1 MENTRTIDLNADLGE
16 GFPWDEALL
25 DRVTSA
31 SVSCG
36 FHAGDRETILAT
48 LRAAKARGVDVGAHP
63 GFADREHFG
72 RREQAI
78 DAAEAEAL
86 VVEQVESLAS
96 LAAEVG
102 IPLRFLK
109 PHGAL
114 YNQAQ
119 RDPAVAAGV
128 VAAAARLGLPIFG
141 QPNSCVAA
149 ECRRV
154 GLRFVAEGSPDRR
167 YLDDGRL
174 APRSEP
180 RATLDDP
187 ADVLAQL
194 DRLLRPDL
202 GLATLCLH
210 GDHPAS
216 ARLADLL
223 REALDR
229 DSIAVEN
236 VLSSLSL

>member
-1 MENTRTIDLNADLGE
+1 VENARTIDLNADLGE
-16 GFPWDEALL
+16 GCPWDEPLL
-25 DRVTSA
+25 DRLTSA

-36 FHAGDRETILAT
+36 YHAGDRDTILAT

-78 DAAEAEAL
+78 GAAEAEAL
-86 VVEQVESLAS
+86 IVEQVGSLAR

-102 IPLRFLK
+102 VPLRFLK

-114 YNQAQ
+114 YNQGQ
-119 RDPAVAAGV
+119 RDPAIATGI
-128 VAAAARLGLPIFG
+128 VAAAAKLGLPVFG
-141 QPNSCVAA
+141 QPHSCVAA
-149 ECRRV
+149 ECGRV
-154 GLRFVAEGSPDRR
+154 GLRFIAEGFPDRR

-180 RATLDDP
+180 NATLDDP
-187 ADVLAQL
+187 AHVLAQL
-194 DRLLRPDL
+194 GRLLRPDL

-216 ARLADLL
+216 IRLADLI
-223 REALDR
+223 REALLR
-229 DSIAVEN
+229 EGVRLERAV
-236 VLSSLSL
+236 SS

>member
-1 MENTRTIDLNADLGE
+1 MANARTIDLNADLGE
-16 GFPWDEALL
+16 GCPWDEALL

-36 FHAGDRETILAT
+36 FHAGDRDTILVT

-78 DAAEAEAL
+78 GAAEAEAL
-86 VVEQVESLAS
+86 IMEQVESLS
-96 LAAEVG
+96 RLAAEVG

-128 VAAAARLGLPIFG
+128 VAAAAKLRLPVFG

-149 ECRRV
+149 ECGRV
-154 GLRFVAEGSPDRR
+154 GNLFLAEGFPDRR

-174 APRSEP
+174 APRTEP
-180 RATLDDP
+180 NATLDDP

-194 DRLLRPDL
+194 GRLLRPDL

-216 ARLADLL
+216 VRLADLI
-223 REALDR
+223 REALAR
-229 DSIAVEN
+229 DSVVIRK
-236 VLSSLSL
+236 VLSVE